1 MIATR
6 AVRSR
11 VAPSGFRRDVTPG
24 AYEPRGLRSPTR
36 GQPSMRSA
44 PAWRR
49 ACWLVAPPAGH
60 AVRLPGSA
68 ALVIGEDVVS
78 RLHDRVAPQST
89 LGVVPLR
96 RHVGC
101 GAGREG
107 AGRRAIVERGPS
119 PPTAVCEPLAV
130 LHHEVDVMLRARH
143 GRGGEGVPL
152 FLGTNA

>member
-1 MIATR
+1 MIPGLAPGVSR
-6 AVRSR
+6 A
-11 VAPSGFRRDVTPG
+11 G
-24 AYEPRGLRSPTR
+24 E
-36 GQPSMRSA
+36 
-44 PAWRR
+44 RR
-49 ACWLVAPPAGH
+49 AL
-60 AVRLPGSA
+60 RLCASA
-68 ALVIGEDVVS
+68 ALVVREDVVS

-119 PPTAVCEPLAV
+119 PPTAVGEPLAV

-143 GRGGEGVPL
+143 RRGGEPPPPFCAPNERL
-152 FLGTNA
+152 PPWTA